1 MYDFRIP
8 ANNYLTKP
16 ESESCYSYL
25 LSSYKRISKD
35 IGENYTAFV
44 TPVGPVE
51 SETKME
57 RFLSDIEKVASFLK
71 SKGISEGDV
80 FTAFLPTCGH
90 AAVAFYAVTK
100 IGAIVN
106 FVHPLTPP
114 AQLEEVM
121 RHTDSKG
128 LFMLDLFAGA
138 YTSVSEKYLSIICS
152 TSDFC
157 DGVAYQYAKANEA
170 QNAHVPENENIIIYK
185 DILSLELPLVPT
197 IENPGKK
204 DAIYLHGGGTTG
216 RSKTIIHSNYSF
228 NFLAYSMYTLDPM
241 HDYTNAYSLCV
252 LPCFHAFGLG
262 VAIHYAICNA
272 YKPIMIAKFDPIQ
285 ANNLIAKYCVLE
297 ILGVPKM
304 FQKMI
309 EADNFENDGVKNL
322 LVISAGGDYVS
333 NEFVDYFNTKIKALG
348 SKGYLGRGYGLTE
361 MCAVCTANSGM
372 RDAKSTTVGR
382 PVYGTH
388 VEIWDEEGK
397 KLGTGEIGE
406 IVITGET
413 MMNRYLPDDVIHD
426 TGIYTDE
433 NGRKWVRTGDVGF
446 LDADGHLVF
455 TSRIK
460 RIIIIA
466 GYNIYPATI
475 EEKILELDYIN
486 EACACQ
492 GYDENGKPYVKLVVS
507 PTNADADE
515 NEITEKLIS
524 FCKKNFEGYAC
535 PRKIFVVDALPR
547 TKMEKIDFVKLSDP
561 APRMRLN

>member
-1 MYDFRIP
+1 MYDFRIS
-8 ANNYLTKP
+8 ANGYLLKP
-16 ESESCYSYL
+16 EDESCYDYL
-25 LSSYKRISKD
+25 LTSYKRISKD
-35 IGENYTAFV
+35 IGKDYTAFV

-57 RFLSDIEKVASFLK
+57 RFLSDIEKLASFLY
-71 SKGISEGDV
+71 SKGVKKGDV

-106 FVHPLTPP
+106 FIHPLTPP
-114 AQLEEVM
+114 AQIIENM
-121 RHTDSKG
+121 KHTNSKG
-128 LFMLDLFAGA
+128 LFILDLFAGA
-138 YTSVSEKYLSIICS
+138 YASVIEQYPAVVCS

-157 DGVAYQYAKANEA
+157 DGTAYAYAKANEEK
-170 QNAHVPENENIIIYK
+170 NANIPENENVFLYK
-185 DILSLELPLVPT
+185 DILALELPTVET
-197 IENPGKK
+197 VSKPGKA

-228 NFLAYSMYTLDPM
+228 NFLAYSMYTLDPL
-241 HDYTNAYSLCV
+241 HDYTSSYSLCV
-252 LPCFHAFGLG
+252 LPCFHAYGLG

-272 YKPIMIAKFDPIQ
+272 YRPIMIAKFDPVQ
-285 ANNLIAKYCVLE
+285 ANELIRKYCVME

-322 LVISAGGDYVS
+322 TTISVGGDFVS
-333 NEFVDYFNTKIKALG
+333 NEFVDYFNAKIKALG
-348 SKGYLGRGYGLTE
+348 AKGYLGRGYGLTE
-361 MCAVCTANSGM
+361 MCAVCTANSGIN
-372 RDAKSTTVGR
+372 DPKSTTVGR
-382 PVYGTH
+382 PVYGSEL
-388 VEIWDEEGK
+388 EIWDENCK
-397 KLGTGEIGE
+397 KLKTGKIGE
-406 IVITGET
+406 IVVTGET
-413 MMNRYLPDDVIHD
+413 IMNRYLPDDVIQD

-433 NGRKWVRTGDVGF
+433 NGKKWIRTGDVGF

-475 EEKILELDYIN
+475 EEKINELNYIT
-486 EACACQ
+486 ESCACQ
-492 GYDENGKPYVKLVVS
+492 GYDENGKPFVKLVVT
-507 PTNADADE
+507 PAEADFNEDE
-515 NEITEKLIS
+515 LKEKLFA
-524 FCKKNFEGYAC
+524 FCKENLEAYAC
-535 PRKIFVVDALPR
+535 PRKILIVDALPR

-561 APRMRLN
+561 APRMKL